1 MRIRGF
7 TLIELVGVMLVISI
21 GFLGI
26 ANLFA
31 NMDLALAKAEG
42 QDKTLQ
48 YAQACAEYVFQSRRD
63 LGYCTT
69 AVPCTTTVNSV
80 SVTYLSTTMCS
91 SLLSSADSTAGY
103 TLGPLTI
110 SNSGTTN
117 TGMCPTGAICR
128 DVTIPSTGGGMS
140 SSVTITLANY

>member
-1 MRIRGF
+1 MSIRGF

-21 GFLGI
+21 GFLGL
-26 ANLFA
+26 ARLFA
-31 NMDLALAKAEG
+31 NMDINLAKAEA

-80 SVTYLSTTMCS
+80 NVTYLSTTMCA
-91 SLLSSADSTAGY
+91 SLVSTADTAAGY
-103 TLGPLTI
+103 TVGPLTI
-110 SNSGTTN
+110 SNSGTSA
-117 TGMCPTGAICR
+117 TGMCATGAVCR
-128 DVTIPSTGGGMS
+128 DVTIPSSGGGVS
-140 SSVTITLANY
+140 SSVTITLASY